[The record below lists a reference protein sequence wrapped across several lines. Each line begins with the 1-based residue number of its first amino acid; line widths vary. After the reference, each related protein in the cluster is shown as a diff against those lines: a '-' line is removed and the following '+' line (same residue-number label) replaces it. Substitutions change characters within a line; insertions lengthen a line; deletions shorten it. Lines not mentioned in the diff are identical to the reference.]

1 MTRPTTIQE
10 RPLTLAEICQAI
22 EKGHIAADLEEGFY
36 TLRMRDLVRLTRQV
50 ATRTRTQQPR
60 PDLLAS

>member
-22 EKGHIAADLEEGFY
+22 EKGQIVADLEEGFY
-36 TLRMRDLVRLTRQV
+36 TLRMRDLVRLARQ
-50 ATRTRTQQPR
+50 AETRTRTQQPR
-60 PDLLAS
+60 PSLLAG